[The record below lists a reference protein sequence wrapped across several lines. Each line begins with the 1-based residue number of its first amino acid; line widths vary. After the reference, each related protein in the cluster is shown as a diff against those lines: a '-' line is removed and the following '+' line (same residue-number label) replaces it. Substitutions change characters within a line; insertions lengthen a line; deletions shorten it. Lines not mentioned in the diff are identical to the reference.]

1 MKLKD
6 VLHNVLAV
14 VEISTVFTNSD
25 GQTIIRTGNREYY
38 QKHDEWNELF
48 VVSLIPMGVYKFTI
62 YLSEV
67 SA

>member
-6 VLHNVLAV
+6 VLSNVLAV
-14 VEISTVFTNSD
+14 VEISTVYTNAE

-38 QKHDEWNELF
+38 RKHDEWNELF
-48 VVSLIPMGVYKFTI
+48 VVSLIPMGVYKLTV

-67 SA
+67 NA

>member
-6 VLHNVLAV
+6 VLQNVLAV
-14 VEISTVFTNSD
+14 VEICTVYTNGD
-25 GQTIIRTGNREYY
+25 GQTIIRAGNREYY

-48 VVSLIPMGVYKFTI
+48 VVSLIPMGVYKLTV

-67 SA
+67 NA